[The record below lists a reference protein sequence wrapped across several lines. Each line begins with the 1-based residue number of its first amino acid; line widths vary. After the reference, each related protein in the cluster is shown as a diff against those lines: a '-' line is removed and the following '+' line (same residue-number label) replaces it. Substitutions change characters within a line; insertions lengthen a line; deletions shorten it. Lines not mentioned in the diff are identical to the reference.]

1 MLAPRRGRPS
11 KFAEY
16 DQLVGSLP
24 PVMEKRPKYLNG
36 IGVFR
41 GSRGITAWLKIR
53 LPQGGTLK
61 GKTYAPGASVEIKV
75 GSLDSWDWG
84 QIAEKQRHLQGK
96 ADGGYAMEARAKVAS
111 V

>member
-1 MLAPRRGRPS
+1 MQAIRRGRPA

-16 DQLVGSLP
+16 DQLVASLP

-53 LPQGGTLK
+53 LPHGGTLK
-61 GKTYAPGASVEIKV
+61 GKTYRANASVEIKV
-75 GSLDSWDWG
+75 GSLDFVELG
-84 QIAEKQRHLQGK
+84 T
-96 ADGGYAMEARAKVAS
+96 AK
-111 V
+111 